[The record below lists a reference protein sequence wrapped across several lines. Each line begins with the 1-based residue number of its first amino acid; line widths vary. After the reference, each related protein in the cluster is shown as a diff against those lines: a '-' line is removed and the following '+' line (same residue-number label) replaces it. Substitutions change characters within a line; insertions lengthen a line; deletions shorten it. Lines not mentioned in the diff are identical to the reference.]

1 MTHRIVFLDHDT
13 LGPEVSMRR
22 PAIDHDWTA
31 YGLTAADQVVER
43 ARGASVLIVNK
54 VPLREAALER
64 LPDLRFVAVA
74 ATGTD
79 NVDLAA
85 CRRRGI
91 PVSNVQA
98 YAVHTVPEHA
108 FALILA
114 LRRSLFA
121 YRASVAAGEWQRSG
135 QFTLLS
141 YPIRDLHGSTLGIIG
156 EGALGRATGDL
167 GRAFGMTV
175 LYAAHKGRTDMG
187 PLYTPFDE
195 VLERADVI
203 SLHCPLTPSTRNLLG
218 EAEFARMARRPLI
231 INTARGGLIEEEAL
245 VRALEGGRIAGAAID
260 AVIPEP
266 PPADHPFMR
275 LAERPDFILTPHVGW
290 ASREARQA
298 VADQVTACIEG
309 FAAGT
314 PRNLVA

>member
-13 LGPEVSMRR
+13 LGPEVAMRR
-22 PAIDHDWTA
+22 PAFDHEWTA
-31 YGLTAADQVVER
+31 YGLTAAEQVAER
-43 ARGASVLIVNK
+43 ARDATVLIVNK
-54 VPLREAALER
+54 VPLREPVLER
-64 LPDLRFVAVA
+64 LPRLRFVAVA

-98 YAVHTVPEHA
+98 YAVHTVPEHT

-121 YRASVAAGEWQRSG
+121 YRESVAAGEWQRSG
-135 QFTLLS
+135 QFTLLTH
-141 YPIRDLHGSTLGIIG
+141 PIRDLHGSTLGIVG
-156 EGALGRATGDL
+156 EGALGRATAEL

-187 PLYTPFDE
+187 PLYTPFEE
-195 VLERADVI
+195 VLERSDVI
-203 SLHCPLTPSTRNLLG
+203 SLHCPLTPTTRNLLG
-218 EAEFARMARRPLI
+218 EAEFAGMARRPLV
-231 INTARGGLIEEEAL
+231 INTARGGLIDEEAL
-245 VRALEGGRIAGAAID
+245 VRALEGGQIAGAAID
-260 AVIPEP
+260 AVTPEP

-275 LAERPDFILTPHVGW
+275 LANRPDFILTPHVGW

-298 VADQVTACIEG
+298 VADQVTACIEA